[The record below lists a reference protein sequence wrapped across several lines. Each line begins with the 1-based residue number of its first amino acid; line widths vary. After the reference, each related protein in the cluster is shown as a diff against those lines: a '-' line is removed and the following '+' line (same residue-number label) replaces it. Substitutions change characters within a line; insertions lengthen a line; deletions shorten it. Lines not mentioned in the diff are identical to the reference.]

1 MKPVAALNTTMKKFL
16 PIFIVVSALALTFC
30 KGKVTHDLTEAGM
43 LAISGDFRVPAKVFQ
58 SFFEAMKRSGL
69 PERKDPRSAL
79 FLVIADNY
87 LAADYKSGKGGKI
100 DPAISAEVEKVY
112 FETLAYFIRE
122 KNPEALYKAYVKDIT
137 VPDTKAQKALFND
150 KAEAAYTNVPL
161 IREAADK
168 VVVATFGK
176 TGEKKLTYSALFD
189 SVGQSGKLHLFTA
202 PNAESLKEM
211 IHTHLRSEF
220 LRDYVAA
227 ASDADKADF
236 ASLKR
241 VVENSI
247 LSRNF
252 RYDMGMENANPHAE
266 NSAIKERA
274 KSVSLGR
281 IKDYY
286 EANKDK
292 YKEVQT
298 VDCRHIKLK
307 NYDQAVDLR
316 DKVEH
321 GANMIEMVKKYSLA
335 DDKSAAD
342 PGMIAG
348 IKNDVNLHKRPR
360 VEALCMMP
368 KQGGVDLVKD
378 GDFYEVVKAEKRV
391 DGYPPLDDTTHLK
404 EDLAREIAALDLK
417 QEFDAK
423 KKSILKKVDIRI
435 NDAELGK
442 IK

>member
-1 MKPVAALNTTMKKFL
+1 MKKISISLLFFALL
-16 PIFIVVSALALTFC
+16 PAAFC
-30 KGKVTHDLTEAGM
+30 SGKVTHDLTDAGM
-43 LAISGDFRVPAKVFQ
+43 LAMSGDFRVPTKVFQ
-58 SFFEAMKRSGL
+58 SYFDAMKRSGL
-69 PERKDPRSAL
+69 PERKDARAAL

-87 LAADYKSGKGGKI
+87 LAADYRSGKGGKI
-100 DPAISAEVEKVY
+100 DPAIQAEIEKVY
-112 FETLAYFIRE
+112 FETLAFFIRDR
-122 KNPEALYKAYVKDIT
+122 NPEALYKAYVKNIT
-137 VPDTKAQKALFND
+137 VPDVKTQKSLFNE

-161 IREAADK
+161 IRDAAEK

-176 TGEKKLTYSALFD
+176 NGEKKLTYAGLFD
-189 SVGQSGKLHLFTA
+189 ATPQSGKLHLFTA
-202 PNAESLKEM
+202 PNADSIKEM
-211 IHTHLRSEF
+211 AHTYLRAEF
-220 LRDYVAA
+220 LRDYVAG

-236 ASLKR
+236 AALKR

-266 NSAIKERA
+266 NNVVKEKA
-274 KSVSLGR
+274 KSVSFSR
-281 IKDYY
+281 IKEYY

-307 NYDQAVDLR
+307 DYDKAVDLR
-316 DKVEH
+316 DKIEH
-321 GANMIEMVKKYSLA
+321 GADMIALVKKHSLA
-335 DDKSAAD
+335 EDKAATD
-342 PGMIAG
+342 PGLIPG

-360 VEALCMMP
+360 IETLCMMP

-378 GDFYEVVKAEKRV
+378 GDFYEIVKAEKRV

-417 QEFDAK
+417 KEFDAK
-423 KKSILKKVDIRI
+423 KKAILKRVDIRI

>member
-1 MKPVAALNTTMKKFL
+1 MKNLFRIAALAAIFL
-16 PIFIVVSALALTFC
+16 SC
-30 KGKVTHDLTEAGM
+30 SGKVTHDLSEPGV
-43 LAISGDFRVPAKVFQ
+43 LAVSGDFRVPTRVFQ
-58 SFFEAMKRSGL
+58 SFFDAMKKSGL

-87 LAADYKSGKGGKI
+87 LAAEYKAGKGGKI
-100 DPAISAEVEKVY
+100 AATISAEMEKVY
-112 FETLAYFIRE
+112 FETLAFFIRE
-122 KNPEALYKAYVKDIT
+122 KNPEALYNAYVKKIT
-137 VPDTKAQKALFND
+137 LPDVKTQKSLFND

-161 IREAADK
+161 LRDNADK
-168 VVVATFGK
+168 VIVATYGK
-176 TGEKKLTYSALFD
+176 NAEKKLTYSGLFD
-189 SVGQSGKLHLFTA
+189 AVPQSGKLHLFTA
-202 PNAESLKEM
+202 PNNESLKEM
-211 IHTHLRSEF
+211 IHTHLRTEF
-220 LRDYVAA
+220 LRDYAAA
-227 ASDADKADF
+227 ASDAEKSDF
-236 ASLKR
+236 AALKR

-252 RYDMGMENANPHAE
+252 RYEMGMENANPHAE
-266 NSAIKERA
+266 NTAVKERA
-274 KSVSLGR
+274 KGISLSR
-281 IKDYY
+281 IKEYY

-316 DKVEH
+316 DKIEH
-321 GANMIEMVKKYSLA
+321 GANMIELVKKHSLA
-335 DDKSAAD
+335 DDKTAAD
-342 PGMIAG
+342 PGMILG

-360 VEALCMMP
+360 IEALCMMP

-378 GDFYEVVKAEKRV
+378 GDFYEVVKAEKRI

-417 QEFDAK
+417 KEFDAK
-423 KKSILKKVDIRI
+423 KKSILKRVDIRI
-435 NDAELGK
+435 NNAELTK